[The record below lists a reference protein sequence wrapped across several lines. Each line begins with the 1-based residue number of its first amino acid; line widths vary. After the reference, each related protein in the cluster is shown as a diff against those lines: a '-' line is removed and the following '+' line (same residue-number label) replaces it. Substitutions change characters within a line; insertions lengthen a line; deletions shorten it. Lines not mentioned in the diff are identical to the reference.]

1 MRTIRVLAP
10 GLPAAGGSF
19 ELPAGAAAHVARVL
33 RLVAGDALV
42 LFDGAG
48 QEAAAT
54 IAEIRG
60 SSVHVNVT
68 VPAVVDRESPLSLTL
83 VQGVSRGERMDL
95 VMQKATELGVARLI
109 PVMTERS
116 VVKLDAAQAAK
127 RLQHWQGVVAAA
139 CEQSGRA
146 WLPEVL
152 PPQPLLKWL
161 AQPAKEGEQ
170 RFLLHPGSST
180 RARDLPALRSATLL
194 IGPEGG
200 LAPQE
205 REAALLAGFQDL
217 SLGPRIL
224 RTETAAL
231 AALAAL
237 QAVAGDL

>member
-19 ELPAGAAAHVARVL
+19 ELPGGAAAHVARVL
-33 RLVAGDALV
+33 RLVVGDELL
-42 LFDGAG
+42 LFDGCG
-48 QEAAAT
+48 QEAKANIT
-54 IAEIRG
+54 EIRG
-60 SSVHVNVT
+60 STVSVITAAPVAVN
-68 VPAVVDRESPLSLTL
+68 RESPLRLTL

-95 VMQKATELGVARLI
+95 VMQKATELGVARLV

-152 PPQPLLKWL
+152 APQPLLKWL

>member
-95 VMQKATELGVARLI
+95 VMQKATELGVARLV

-237 QAVAGDL
+237 RAVAGDL

>member
-1 MRTIRVLAP
+1 
-10 GLPAAGGSF
+10 
-19 ELPAGAAAHVARVL
+19 L
-33 RLVAGDALV
+33 RLVAGDELL
-42 LFDGAG
+42 LFDGCGKEVTAS
-48 QEAAAT
+48 

-60 SSVHVNVT
+60 GTVHVIAAAPV
-68 VPAVVDRESPLSLTL
+68 AVNRESPLRLTL

-95 VMQKATELGVARLI
+95 VMQKATELGVTRLV

-116 VVKLDAAQAAK
+116 VVKLDATQAAK

-161 AQPAKEGEQ
+161 TQPAAEEES
-170 RFLLHPGSST
+170 RFLLHPGSTT
-180 RARDLPALRSATLL
+180 RARDLPTLRSATLL

-200 LAPQE
+200 LSPQE
-205 REAALLAGFQDL
+205 RDAALRSGFQDL

-237 QAVAGDL
+237 QAIAGDL

>member
-33 RLVAGDALV
+33 RLVAGDELV

>member
-95 VMQKATELGVARLI
+95 VMQKATELGVARLV

-205 REAALLAGFQDL
+205 REAALQSGFQDL

>member
-33 RLVAGDALV
+33 RLVAGDELV

-60 SSVHVNVT
+60 SSVHVNLT

-139 CEQSGRA
+139 CEQSGRT

>member
-1 MRTIRVLAP
+1 M
-10 GLPAAGGSF
+10 
-19 ELPAGAAAHVARVL
+19 PAGAAAHVARVL
-33 RLVAGDALV
+33 RLTPGDELV

-48 QEAAAT
+48 REAVAQITAVHGTTVHVEAATA
-54 IAEIRG
+54 A
-60 SSVHVNVT
+60 
-68 VPAVVDRESPLSLTL
+68 AVDRESPLQLTL

-95 VMQKATELGVARLI
+95 VMQKATELGVTRLV
-109 PVMTERS
+109 PVLTERS

-139 CEQSGRA
+139 CEQSGRT
-146 WLPEVL
+146 WLPEVAA
-152 PPQPLLKWL
+152 PQPLLKWL
-161 AQPAKEGEQ
+161 AQPPAAGEA
-170 RFLLHPGSST
+170 RFLLHPGANT
-180 RARDLPALRSATLL
+180 RTRDLPALRAATLL

-200 LAPQE
+200 LSPNE

-217 SLGPRIL
+217 SLGPRVL

>member
-10 GLPAAGGSF
+10 GLPPAGGTF
-19 ELPAGAAAHVARVL
+19 DLPAGAAAHVARVL
-33 RLVAGDALV
+33 RLTAGEEVV
-42 LFDGAG
+42 LFDGLG
-48 QEAAAT
+48 QESTARITVVRGAA
-54 IAEIRG
+54 
-60 SSVHVNVT
+60 VT
-68 VPAVVDRESPLSLTL
+68 VDATAPMTVDRESPLRLTL

-95 VMQKATELGVARLI
+95 VMQKATELGVACI
-109 PVMTERS
+109 VPVLTERS
-116 VVKLDAAQAAK
+116 VVKLDASQAAK

-146 WLPEVL
+146 WLPAVL

-161 AQPAKEGEQ
+161 GQPAVADEA
-170 RFLLHPGSST
+170 RFLLHPGSTT
-180 RARDLPALRSATLL
+180 RARDLPALRAATLL

-217 SLGPRIL
+217 SLGPRVL

>member
-95 VMQKATELGVARLI
+95 VMQKATELGVARLV

>member
-19 ELPAGAAAHVARVL
+19 ELPVGAAAHVARVL
-33 RLVAGDALV
+33 RLVAGDELV

-95 VMQKATELGVARLI
+95 VMQKATELGVARLV

-161 AQPAKEGEQ
+161 AQPAKDGEQ

>member
-10 GLPAAGGSF
+10 GLPATGGAF
-19 ELPAGAAAHVARVL
+19 DLPAGAAAHVARVL
-33 RLVAGDALV
+33 RLAVGDELV

-48 QEAAAT
+48 QESTASITAVRGTAVSVQAAA
-54 IAEIRG
+54 
-60 SSVHVNVT
+60 
-68 VPAVVDRESPLSLTL
+68 AVAVDRESPLRLTL

-95 VMQKATELGVARLI
+95 VMQKATELGVARLV
-109 PVMTERS
+109 PVLTERS

-146 WLPEVL
+146 WLPEVAA
-152 PPQPLLKWL
+152 PQPLLKWL
-161 AQPAKEGEQ
+161 AQPPAAGEA
-170 RFLLHPGSST
+170 RFLLHPGSTT
-180 RARDLPALRSATLL
+180 RARDLPALRAATLL

-200 LAPQE
+200 LSPQE

-217 SLGPRIL
+217 SLGPRVL

>member
-10 GLPAAGGSF
+10 GLPTGGGTF
-19 ELPAGAAAHVARVL
+19 DLPPGAAAHVARVL
-33 RLVAGDALV
+33 RLTVGEEVV
-42 LFDGAG
+42 LFDGLG
-48 QEAAAT
+48 QESTARITGVRGAA
-54 IAEIRG
+54 
-60 SSVHVNVT
+60 VT
-68 VPAVVDRESPLSLTL
+68 VDATAPMTVDRESPLRLTL

-95 VMQKATELGVARLI
+95 VMQKATELGVACI
-109 PVMTERS
+109 VPVLTERS
-116 VVKLDAAQAAK
+116 VVKLDASQAAK

-146 WLPEVL
+146 WLPAVL

-161 AQPAKEGEQ
+161 AQPAVADEA
-170 RFLLHPGSST
+170 RFLLHPGSTT
-180 RARDLPALRSATLL
+180 RARDLPALRAATLL

-217 SLGPRIL
+217 SLGPRVL

>member
-1 MRTIRVLAP
+1 
-10 GLPAAGGSF
+10 
-19 ELPAGAAAHVARVL
+19 
-33 RLVAGDALV
+33 VAGDALV

-54 IAEIRG
+54 ITEIRG
-60 SSVHVNVT
+60 TSVHVSAAA
-68 VPAVVDRESPLSLTL
+68 PVVVERESPLRLTL

-95 VMQKATELGVARLI
+95 VMQKATELGVARLV

-161 AQPAKEGEQ
+161 AQPAAADES
-170 RFLLHPGSST
+170 RFLLHPGSTT

-200 LAPQE
+200 LSPQE
-205 REAALLAGFQDL
+205 REAALQSGFQDL

>member
-33 RLVAGDALV
+33 RLVAGDELV

-95 VMQKATELGVARLI
+95 VMQKATELGVARLV

-161 AQPAKEGEQ
+161 AQPAKDGEQ

>member
-10 GLPAAGGSF
+10 GFPASGGVF
-19 ELPAGAAAHVARVL
+19 ELPGDAGAHVARVL
-33 RLVAGDALV
+33 RLVAGDAVV
-42 LFDGAG
+42 LFDGHG
-48 QEAAAT
+48 YEATAQLTAVHG
-54 IAEIRG
+54 IVV
-60 SSVHVNVT
+60 SVDVQ
-68 VPAVVDRESPLSLTL
+68 PAVSVDRESPLRLTL

>member
-1 MRTIRVLAP
+1 MRTIRVLTP
-10 GLPAAGGSF
+10 GLPASGGGF
-19 ELPAGAAAHVARVL
+19 ELPTGPAALVARVL
-33 RLVAGDALV
+33 RLVAGDELV
-42 LFDGAG
+42 LFDGGG
-48 QEAAAT
+48 QEATAS

-60 SSVHVNVT
+60 STVRVIAAAPVVVN
-68 VPAVVDRESPLSLTL
+68 RESPLRLTL

-95 VMQKATELGVARLI
+95 VMQKATELGVARLV

-146 WLPEVL
+146 WLPEIL

-161 AQPAKEGEQ
+161 AQPAAEDES
-170 RFLLHPGSST
+170 RFLLHPGSTT

-200 LAPQE
+200 LSPQE
-205 REAALLAGFQDL
+205 REAALQSGFQDL

>member
-10 GLPAAGGSF
+10 GLPVFGGGF
-19 ELPAGAAAHVARVL
+19 QLPTGAATHVARVL
-33 RLVAGDALV
+33 RLVAGDVLV

-54 IAEIRG
+54 ITEIRG
-60 SSVHVNVT
+60 TSVHVSAAA
-68 VPAVVDRESPLSLTL
+68 PVVVERESPLRLTL

-95 VMQKATELGVARLI
+95 VMQKATELGVARLV

-161 AQPAKEGEQ
+161 AQPAAADES
-170 RFLLHPGSST
+170 RFLLHPGSTT

-200 LAPQE
+200 LSPQE
-205 REAALLAGFQDL
+205 REAALQSGFQDL

>member
-10 GLPAAGGSF
+10 GLPAAGGAF
-19 ELPAGAAAHVARVL
+19 DLPAGPAAHVARVL
-33 RLVAGDALV
+33 RLVAGDELV
-42 LFDGAG
+42 LFDGFG
-48 QEAAAT
+48 QEAMASITAVRGAAV
-54 IAEIRG
+54 
-60 SSVHVNVT
+60 SVQT
-68 VPAVVDRESPLSLTL
+68 AAAMPVDRESPLRLTL

-95 VMQKATELGVARLI
+95 VMQKATELGVARLV
-109 PVMTERS
+109 PVLTERS

-146 WLPEVL
+146 WLPEVAA
-152 PPQPLLKWL
+152 PQPLLKWL
-161 AQPAKEGEQ
+161 AQPPAAGEA
-170 RFLLHPGSST
+170 RFLLHPGSTT
-180 RARDLPALRSATLL
+180 RARDLPALRAATLL

-200 LAPQE
+200 LSPQE

-217 SLGPRIL
+217 SLGPRVL

>member
-205 REAALLAGFQDL
+205 REAALQSGFQDL

>member
-1 MRTIRVLAP
+1 VFAP
-10 GLPAAGGSF
+10 ES
-19 ELPAGAAAHVARVL
+19 
-33 RLVAGDALV
+33 
-42 LFDGAG
+42 
-48 QEAAAT
+48 
-54 IAEIRG
+54 
-60 SSVHVNVT
+60 VT

>member
-33 RLVAGDALV
+33 RLVAGDELV

-95 VMQKATELGVARLI
+95 VMQKATELGVARLV

>member
-1 MRTIRVLAP
+1 
-10 GLPAAGGSF
+10 
-19 ELPAGAAAHVARVL
+19 L
-33 RLVAGDALV
+33 RLVAGDELV

-60 SSVHVNVT
+60 SSVHVNLT

-139 CEQSGRA
+139 CEQSGRT

>member
-10 GLPAAGGSF
+10 GMPAAGGMF
-19 ELPAGAAAHVARVL
+19 DLPPAAAAHVARVL
-33 RLVAGDALV
+33 RLVVGDDLV

-48 QEAAAT
+48 HEAVASIAAV
-54 IAEIRG
+54 RG
-60 SSVHVNVT
+60 AAVT
-68 VPAVVDRESPLSLTL
+68 VQAGSLEATDRESPLRLTL
-83 VQGVSRGERMDL
+83 VQGISRGERMDL
-95 VMQKATELGVARLI
+95 VVQKATELGVARLV
-109 PVMTERS
+109 PVLTERS

-161 AQPAKEGEQ
+161 AQPAAAGEA
-170 RFLLHPGSST
+170 RFLLHPGATT
-180 RARDLPALRSATLL
+180 RVRDLPALRAATLL

-200 LAPQE
+200 LSPQE
-205 REAALLAGFQDL
+205 REAALQSGFQDL